1 MIFRITIWYFRRN
14 WPFYDSIGVKR
25 SPLGRRVKITLI
37 LRVPKFV
44 LKLKEKMSTFQ
55 KISFWGHSGSLM
67 TSRSLYFSRG
77 GDFSF
82 VTIMDIL
89 RPAKTALTIFFKLCI
104 PPFLGL
110 KNFVLGFL
118 RFKNWSIRPKIRP
131 ESLKKD
137 HFFKKKI
144 QKIWKNFQKSKN
156 IYRPTIWYFWP
167 QINSF

>member
-1 MIFRITIWYFRRN
+1 MKRCTFTILLVIFYFCNEKFLSPSEARRKKKFRIHLSCVCAYT
-14 WPFYDSIGVKR
+14 
-25 SPLGRRVKITLI
+25 
-37 LRVPKFV
+37 
-44 LKLKEKMSTFQ
+44 
-55 KISFWGHSGSLM
+55 SLE
-67 TSRSLYFSRG
+67 G

-89 RPAKTALTIFFKLCI
+89 GPAKTAQTIFFKLCI

-137 HFFKKKI
+137 HFFKKKFK
-144 QKIWKNFQKSKN
+144 KIWKNSEKSKKN
-156 IYRPTIWYFWP
+156 IPTYYLIFLTP
-167 QINSF
+167 N

>member
-1 MIFRITIWYFRRN
+1 MHLIHNNENFLSPSEARRKKKFRIHLSCVCAYT
-14 WPFYDSIGVKR
+14 
-25 SPLGRRVKITLI
+25 
-37 LRVPKFV
+37 
-44 LKLKEKMSTFQ
+44 
-55 KISFWGHSGSLM
+55 SLE
-67 TSRSLYFSRG
+67 G

-89 RPAKTALTIFFKLCI
+89 GPAKTALTIFFKLCI

-137 HFFKKKI
+137 SFNIILKYFEVSLLKKYSISEKKVLAEKLI
-144 QKIWKNFQKSKN
+144 F
-156 IYRPTIWYFWP
+156 
-167 QINSF
+167 

>member
-1 MIFRITIWYFRRN
+1 MRNNEKFLSPSEARRKKKFRIHLSCVCAYT
-14 WPFYDSIGVKR
+14 
-25 SPLGRRVKITLI
+25 
-37 LRVPKFV
+37 
-44 LKLKEKMSTFQ
+44 
-55 KISFWGHSGSLM
+55 SLE
-67 TSRSLYFSRG
+67 G

-89 RPAKTALTIFFKLCI
+89 RAAKTALTIFFKLCI

-137 HFFKKKI
+137 HFFKKKSKKSEKI
-144 QKIWKNFQKSKN
+144 LKNRKTSTGLLFDIFDPKLTLFNPQKRVQNPKFSLFF
-156 IYRPTIWYFWP
+156 TF
-167 QINSF
+167 